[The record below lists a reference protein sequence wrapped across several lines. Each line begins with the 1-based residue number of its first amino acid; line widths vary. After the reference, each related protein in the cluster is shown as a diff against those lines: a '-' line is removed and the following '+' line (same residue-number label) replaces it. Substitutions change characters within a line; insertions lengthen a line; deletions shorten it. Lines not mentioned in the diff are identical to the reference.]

1 MKQILQSYLRRLT
14 NLSATNKSLLLLR
27 LRVDYFIDIH
37 DFNFLLKKPSF
48 DIIRGLMAQK
58 SAIPVCSLADS
69 RDEANNQMSKKLRRL
84 SRTEKYIFEER
95 GSKDLYVGWPFVKG
109 KFSDGTLVRCPLL
122 FFPVDLI
129 LHDNVWKIG
138 LRKDVAITFNKS
150 FLLAYVHFN
159 RIRLP
164 EDLIERQLD
173 DLDKD
178 SKAFRT
184 AVYNIIKESPLELN
198 FNQENFID
206 ELHPFKEYKKPEFEQ
221 DEQDGVLKLFPEAVL
236 GIFPQAGSYLVP
248 DYNHLLEE
256 DRYEDIEDFFASRT
270 NEDKSIAGDVENP
283 EEPQEEQSEKH
294 SPDFF
299 YFLNKIR
306 EEDTFTPYKL
316 DAWQENAIKA
326 VKKGNSL
333 VVQGPPGTGKSQLIC
348 NLISDFISRGQRVLL
363 VCQKRAALDV
373 VYERLSA
380 NGIAEFAA
388 LVHDFR
394 NDRKAIFNK
403 INDQIEKLY
412 DYKMKNSGLDA
423 LQMERKFSQ
432 ASRKIDQITEEL
444 EEFKKALFDE
454 ADAGIS
460 AKELYLKSDRNA
472 PFVSFTQE
480 YREFDYEKV
489 IEFEPKLRAFFAYHR
504 EFNRE
509 GYTWK
514 ERKRFTGYGLQDL
527 KKMKA
532 ILRDIP
538 TFQDEISS
546 QIEKLFGAGMD
557 LNEAEKIY
565 EDRENLK
572 EMLRHLK
579 DDQTYALFQH
589 MIKVSDSATGDA
601 PDLLWIN
608 TQKRLLLGCF
618 DEPGPEVTL
627 EVEKLGEFQEV
638 LRKKMRARGN
648 IFARVKW
655 HLYSKKENEWVYKV
669 LGSNHLRRKGQD
681 YRKLEKMV
689 DLRLNLEHNITRLRS
704 TKWLANLPDFYLK
717 DIYEQWFDRLRD
729 AVTAYMIFNQYRNFK
744 AYFGTAGL
752 TRKQF
757 TEKVNELYMIL
768 KDIPARKKE
777 WEEYFRDAR
786 IDMILADHS
795 LSGKM
800 IAALDRDFDAL
811 CDFDN
816 LKNDLTTN
824 ERTVIEKLLE
834 LQEYESEDEFAG
846 VFRNSIW
853 MAWIDHIET
862 KYPVLRSVNSLKFD
876 RMNIE
881 LQEAVSE
888 KLQIS
893 NEITLLKARERTY
906 EDVEFNR
913 LNNMVTYRDLKHQV
927 EKKKQLWPIRKLV
940 STFEHELFNLL
951 PCWMASPEAVSAIF
965 PMQQMFDLVIFDE
978 ASQCFTEQ
986 GIPAMYR
993 GKQVVVTGDKMQLSP
1008 FDLYRVRWDEE
1019 GGDEA
1024 DISLEVE
1031 SLLDLAGAYLMQMQL
1046 RGHYRSKSLDLIDF
1060 SNRHFYKG
1068 GLTLLPDKKVLD
1080 EGKPA
1085 IDYVKVDGVWSNQT
1099 NDAEA
1104 EKVIDIIRKIVREEP
1119 GKNIGVVT
1127 FNARQQDL
1135 IMDKLDEAVM
1145 AGEMEL
1151 PEDLFVKNIEN
1162 VQGDERDII
1171 IFSIA
1176 YAPDEKG
1183 KMHHHF
1189 GTLNIPKG
1197 ENRLNVAVTRAREKV
1212 IVVSSILPQQLKVD
1226 DVKNDGPKLLRDYL
1240 RYALEVSQGRYK
1252 PSLPEIPGHRADW
1265 YLKNKLQ
1272 HLSYGK
1278 QVKFELKEEMP
1289 FADLTVK
1296 SKDQYLG
1303 LILTDDDLY
1312 YQSVSVKDYHVY
1324 TPFTLSDKNW
1334 KYTNVF
1340 SREYWMDTERVK
1352 ERIVRFIQ

>member
-1 MKQILQSYLRRLT
+1 MKHILQSYLRRLT

-27 LRVDYFIDIH
+27 LRVDYFVDIH

-48 DIIRGLMAQK
+48 DIIRGLIAQK
-58 SAIPVCSLADS
+58 TGIPLCSLADS
-69 RDEANNQMSKKLRRL
+69 RDESNNLMSRKLRRL
-84 SRTEKYIFEER
+84 SRTEKYIFDER

-122 FFPVDLI
+122 FFPVELTLRNND
-129 LHDNVWKIG
+129 WEIG
-138 LRKDVAITFNKS
+138 LRKDVSITFNKS
-150 FLLAYVHFN
+150 FLLAYAYFN
-159 RIRLP
+159 DIRLP

-173 DLDKD
+173 DLDRD
-178 SKAFRT
+178 STAFRT
-184 AVYNIIKESPLELN
+184 GIYNLIKESPVELN

-206 ELHPFKEYKKPEFEQ
+206 ELHSFKEYRKPEFEK
-221 DEQDGVLKLFPEAVL
+221 EEKDGELKLFPEAVL

-248 DYNHLLEE
+248 DYNYLLEE
-256 DRYEDIEDFFASRT
+256 DRYADIEEFFAGKT
-270 NEDKSIAGDVENP
+270 NEN
-283 EEPQEEQSEKH
+283 EEPVGRH

-316 DAWQENAIKA
+316 DAYQENALKA

-380 NGIAEFAA
+380 NGIADFAA

-394 NDRKAIFNK
+394 NYRKVIFNK

-412 DYKMKNSGLDA
+412 DYQMKNSSLDA
-423 LQMERKFSQ
+423 LQMERQFSQ
-432 ASRKIDQITEEL
+432 ASRKIDQIAEEL

-454 ADAGIS
+454 SDAGIS
-460 AKELYLKSDRNA
+460 AKELYLKSDRDV
-472 PFVSFTQE
+472 PYVSLTQE
-480 YREFDYEKV
+480 YREFNYEKV
-489 IEFEPKLRAFFAYHR
+489 IEFEPRLRAFFVYHK
-504 EFNRE
+504 EYNRE
-509 GYTWK
+509 GYTWR

-538 TFQDEISS
+538 AFQEEISG

-565 EDRENLK
+565 DDRENLK

-589 MIKVSDSATGDA
+589 MIKVSDSATGNS
-601 PDLLWIN
+601 PDLLWIS

-627 EVEKLGEFQEV
+627 DVEKLGEFQEV

-655 HLYSKKENEWVYKV
+655 HLYSKTENEWVYKV

-704 TKWLANLPDFYLK
+704 TKWLSSLPDFYLK
-717 DIYEQWFDRLRD
+717 DVYEQWFERSRL

-744 AYFGTAGL
+744 AYFSPVGL
-752 TRKQF
+752 TREQF

-768 KDIPARKKE
+768 RDIPVRKKE

-816 LKNDLTTN
+816 LKNDLTSN
-824 ERTVIEKLLE
+824 ERTVIDKLLE
-834 LQEYESEDEFAG
+834 MQEYESEDEFAG

-888 KLQIS
+888 KMRIS

-906 EDVEFNR
+906 ENVEFNR

-965 PMQQMFDLVIFDE
+965 PMEQIFDLVIFDE

-1024 DISLEVE
+1024 DIPLEVE
-1031 SLLDLAGAYLMQMQL
+1031 SLLDLAGAYLMQIQL

-1068 GLTLLPDKKVLD
+1068 HLTLLPDKKVLD
-1080 EGKPA
+1080 EGMPA
-1085 IDYVKVDGVWSNQT
+1085 IDYIKEDGRWSNQT
-1099 NDAEA
+1099 NEMEA
-1104 EKVIDIIRKIVREEP
+1104 EKVMEIIKHLLNENP
-1119 GKNIGVVT
+1119 DKNIGVVT

-1135 IMDKLDEAVM
+1135 IMDKLEEASM

-1151 PEDLFVKNIEN
+1151 PTDLFVKNIEN

-1189 GTLNIPKG
+1189 GTLNIPNG

-1212 IVVSSILPQQLKVD
+1212 IVITSILPQQLKVED
-1226 DVKNDGPKLLRDYL
+1226 LKNEGPKLLKAYL
-1240 RYALEVSQGRYK
+1240 QYALEVSQGKYK
-1252 PSLPEIPGHRADW
+1252 PSLPEAPGHRTDW
-1265 YLKNKLQ
+1265 YLKNKLRQ
-1272 HLSYGK
+1272 ISYGDQAIFK
-1278 QVKFELKEEMP
+1278 MKEEMP

-1296 SKDQYLG
+1296 SEDQYLG

-1312 YQSVSVKDYHVY
+1312 YQSVSVKDFHVY
-1324 TPFTLSDKNW
+1324 TPITLSDKNW

-1340 SREYWMDTERVK
+1340 SREFWLDTERVK
-1352 ERIVRFIQ
+1352 ERIIRFVQ